1 MRKTK
6 IVATIGP
13 KSNSPEM
20 IEKLIKAGLNVCR
33 LNFSHG
39 SHEHHGE
46 TINNIRSISKKLNK
60 PIAILQDLAGPKIR
74 IGMIQSEPI
83 TLKPDHRITFT
94 NQDVPGDEN
103 IISLSYKKLP
113 SEIKIGEK
121 ILLADGSLELIVEEK
136 SDHDFTCKIIIGGQ
150 LSSKKGMN
158 LPDTNMTIP
167 ALTEKD
173 KLDLEFGLKNG
184 VDFVALSFVRNPK
197 DIIELRQIINQNNS
211 HAGLLAKIEKNE
223 ALNNIDEILALSDGI
238 MIARGDLGVET
249 PIEKIPSIQKQLIK
263 KAYMQAKIV
272 ITATQMLGSMVN
284 SPRPTRAEVTDVA
297 NAVFDGTGAVMLSE
311 ETAVGKYPE
320 TTIKMM
326 SAIAENAEATL
337 LQSPIPID
345 RRKRIISDQESIAFS
360 AFENARNIDAA
371 AIITFTQSGSTS
383 RMISKYK
390 PAQSILALTPD
401 INSYRKLS
409 LIWGVVPIFIKHDE
423 LLRKMDKQAI
433 NIARQYGYAKPGQ
446 KIVLTAG
453 LPLYQSGTTNLLKI
467 TNVD

>member
-158 LPDTNMTIP
+158 LP
-167 ALTEKD
+167 E
-173 KLDLEFGLKNG
+173 
-184 VDFVALSFVRNPK
+184 
-197 DIIELRQIINQNNS
+197 
-211 HAGLLAKIEKNE
+211 NE